1 MANDPFGAR
10 TTLKTGS
17 GDVEF
22 YSLKVLDENVDGDVF
37 SLPFSIR
44 VMLES
49 LLRNAGGKF
58 VSKEDVEA
66 LADWPGSVGGE
77 LAYLPARV
85 VMQDFTGVPAVVDL
99 AAMRSAME
107 SVGGDPGKINP
118 LVPTDL
124 VIDHSVQVD
133 AFGTPAALQFNAERE
148 FERNRERYEFL
159 KWGQQAFDNFSVVP
173 PATGIIHQVNLEYLA
188 KGVIVKDGVAMPDTL
203 VGTDSHTTMI
213 NGLGVLGWGVGGIE
227 AEAVTLGQPYYMLV
241 PEVIGFK
248 LTGALREGVTA
259 TDLVLTVTQML
270 RSHGVVGKFVE
281 FYGEGLSKLSLPDR
295 ATIANMSP
303 EFGATCTFFP
313 VDTETLRYLR
323 GTGRDEELVEMVEA
337 YSKEQGLWRTD
348 ETPEPRFSETLLL
361 ELESVEASLAGPRRP
376 QDRVA
381 LDDMQPSF
389 RQALAEM
396 VRPDHPLLGN
406 GYEDAYD
413 RADEESFPA
422 SDPPNPDIPVAR
434 GGANEAE
441 GKVGGAVS
449 TGESHTADDTE
460 SFPTSDTPAGTSG
473 VTDEGEPDPT
483 SGGEPENGKPEAEP
497 SGAVTVTVDGEEI
510 YLRHGSAVIAAIT
523 SCTNTSNPSVM
534 MGAGLLARKAVEK
547 GLTVAP
553 HVKTSLAPGSKVV
566 TEYLQTSG
574 LLDPLEKLKFDV
586 VGYGCTTCIG
596 NSGPLAEEISAAV
609 EENDLVVAAVLSGN
623 RNFEGRIN
631 PDVRAN
637 YLASPP
643 LVVAYALAGTVDI
656 DLSRDP
662 IGEDDSGTP
671 VYLEDIWP
679 SQEEVARE
687 IENALDPEIYKEQYA
702 DVYTGNEQWND
713 VEVPSGDLYEWDPDS
728 TYIQEPS
735 FFKNMGPEAEDLR
748 DIEGARVLVKVGDS
762 VTTDHISPA
771 GAIPSKMPAGQYLI
785 QKGVD
790 PRDFNSY
797 GSRRGNHEVM
807 VRGTFGNIRL
817 RNQLVDREG
826 GYTLHFP
833 DGEET
838 TIYEASLR
846 YGEENVPLVVLAGKE
861 YGSGSSRDWAAKGS
875 FLLGV
880 RAVIAESFERIH
892 RSNLIGMGVLPL
904 QYSEGESAESLGLS
918 GNESFDISGL
928 AGLEPGKKLTVKVT
942 GDEGEEKEFEVK
954 ARVDSPVEVEYLRN
968 GGILQT
974 VLRQMLED

>member
-1 MANDPFGAR
+1 MPENNAFDSQTKLDANSGEVTIYSLQRLDER
-10 TTLKTGS
+10 VS
-17 GDVEF
+17 GDI
-22 YSLKVLDENVDGDVF
+22 F
-37 SLPFSIR
+37 SLPFSVR
-44 VMLES
+44 VILES
-49 LLRNAGGKF
+49 LLRNCRGKF
-58 VSKEDVEA
+58 VSEEDVEA
-66 LADWPGSVGGE
+66 LASWPESVGEE

-99 AAMRSAME
+99 AVMRSAME
-107 SVGGDPGKINP
+107 EVGGDPKRINP

-159 KWGQQAFDNFSVVP
+159 KWGQQAFDSFTVVP

-188 KGVIVKDGVAMPDTL
+188 RVVQVKDGVAFPDTL

-248 LTGALREGVTA
+248 LMGSLREGVTA

-281 FYGEGLSKLSLPDR
+281 FYGEGLSMLSLPDR
-295 ATIANMSP
+295 ATIANMAP
-303 EFGATCTFFP
+303 EYGATCSFFP
-313 VDTETLRYLR
+313 VDAETTKYLL
-323 GTGRDEELVEMVEA
+323 GTGRSTELADLVEA
-337 YSKEQGLWRTD
+337 YCREQGLYRTD
-348 ETPEPRFSETLLL
+348 ETPHPRFSETL
-361 ELESVEASLAGPRRP
+361 ELDMDTVESSLAGPRRP
-376 QDRVA
+376 QDRIA
-381 LDDMQPSF
+381 LSDVQSTF
-389 RQALAEM
+389 RAAFAEIIDHFDEDPCAD
-396 VRPDHPLLGN
+396 PDCSPD
-406 GYEDAYD
+406 EAS
-413 RADEESFPA
+413 EESFPA
-422 SDPPNPDIPVAR
+422 SDPPA
-434 GGANEAE
+434 AM
-441 GKVGGAVS
+441 
-449 TGESHTADDTE
+449 
-460 SFPTSDTPAGTSG
+460 SG
-473 VTDEGEPDPT
+473 VTSEGEDLVQY
-483 SGGEPENGKPEAEP
+483 PESRGAP
-497 SGAVTVTVDGEEI
+497 STEERPNGAVTVTLDGQEASI
-510 YLRHGSAVIAAIT
+510 THGSAVIAAIT

-534 MGAGLLARKAVEK
+534 IGAGLLAKKAVER
-547 GLTVAP
+547 GLKVAP

-574 LLDPLEKLKFDV
+574 LLPYLEELKFDV

-596 NSGPLAEEISAAV
+596 NSGPLPEAISEAV
-609 EENDLVVAAVLSGN
+609 NEHDLVVAAVLSGN

-643 LVVAYALAGTVDI
+643 LVVAYALAGTVDK
-656 DLSRDP
+656 DLANEP
-662 IGEDDSGTP
+662 LGTGEDGEP
-671 VYLEDIWP
+671 VYLRDIWP

-687 IENALDPEIYKEQYA
+687 IEDALDPEIYNKQYA
-702 DVYTGNEQWND
+702 NVYTGNEQWNA

-728 TYIQEPS
+728 TYIQEPT
-735 FFKNMGPEAEDLR
+735 FFKGLSPEPEPLE
-748 DIEGARVLVKVGDS
+748 DIEAARVLVKVGDS

-785 QKGVD
+785 GKGVD

-807 VRGTFGNIRL
+807 VRGTFANIRL
-817 RNQLVDREG
+817 RNQLVSREG
-826 GYTLHFP
+826 GYTVHFP

-838 TIYEASLR
+838 TIYEASVR
-846 YGEENVPLVVLAGKE
+846 YQEEGVPLIVLAGKE
-861 YGSGSSRDWAAKGS
+861 YGTGSSRDWAAKGS
-875 FLLGV
+875 FLLGIM
-880 RAVIAESFERIH
+880 AVIAESFERIH

-904 QYSEGESAESLGLS
+904 QFTGNENADSLGLN
-918 GNESFDISGL
+918 GTETYDIEGL
-928 AGLEPGKKLTVKVT
+928 ADLSPGAELTVKAT
-942 GDEGEEKEFEVK
+942 DEAGDTKEFKVR

-968 GGILQT
+968 SGILQT
-974 VLRQMLED
+974 VLRQILKEDG